1 MFEIFLTILLV
12 PLLEIIASIITYKL
26 DEKIKWK
33 PFEKHYNESL
43 SNNNKTFTMIREPNS
58 TAVLWVTIV
67 IFSIL
72 WVLGSIT
79 TIILVNSQQVNI
91 ITGILMIILY
101 SAICFPFISI
111 CLHCTTKKI
120 YITEEQIFIKSL
132 FMKKK
137 YYIKDIT
144 KINEKSKQINKYLKT
159 YTLEIDFNNKKI
171 KIKNYYSN
179 YDLLKN
185 LLI

>member
-1 MFEIFLTILLV
+1 MLEIFLTILLV

-72 WVLGSIT
+72 
-79 TIILVNSQQVNI
+79 
-91 ITGILMIILY
+91 
-101 SAICFPFISI
+101 
-111 CLHCTTKKI
+111 
-120 YITEEQIFIKSL
+120 
-132 FMKKK
+132 
-137 YYIKDIT
+137 
-144 KINEKSKQINKYLKT
+144 
-159 YTLEIDFNNKKI
+159 
-171 KIKNYYSN
+171 
-179 YDLLKN
+179 
-185 LLI
+185 